1 MKIKTPSGVY
11 EVKRPVGRI
20 GARHMALVTKLISQ
34 SGVTPGEEV
43 DAAAL
48 SELTAG
54 MSNIFEEWSTGVLKH
69 ILVSGPHGYDDM
81 PGEDQYA
88 VFLALM
94 SEFEVKDEEF
104 FQVVG

>member
-1 MKIKTPSGVY
+1 MKVQTPSGVY

-20 GARHMALVTKLISQ
+20 GARHMALMTKLSAA
-34 SGVTPGEEV
+34 SGITDVENLDP
-43 DAAAL
+43 DAAREVTGAL
-48 SELTAG
+48 A
-54 MSNIFEEWSTGVLKH
+54 NVFEEWSTSVLKH

-94 SEFEVKDEEF
+94 SEFEVKDDF
-104 FQVVG
+104 FRVVE